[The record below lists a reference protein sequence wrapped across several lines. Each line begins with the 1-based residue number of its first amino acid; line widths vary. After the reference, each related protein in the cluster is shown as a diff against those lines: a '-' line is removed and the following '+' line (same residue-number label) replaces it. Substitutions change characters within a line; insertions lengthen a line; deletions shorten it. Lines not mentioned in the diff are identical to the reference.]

1 MMDKREEVEQFRRD
15 IKSVR
20 FWSKKIREIN
30 LDIEAIDVQ
39 KTGVSSMNYEALRLE
54 NSSDPYHPY
63 NYQLDE
69 AKRQLINVRKK
80 FEQRIYDVEECFEKI
95 EDPIDK
101 RIIFD
106 LYVLN
111 EKYAQVAIK
120 YSYAESTMFDRVN
133 RVIKKIA

>member
-1 MMDKREEVEQFRRD
+1 MDKREEVEQFRRD

-39 KTGVSSMNYEALRLE
+39 KTGVSSMNYEAIRLE
-54 NSSDPYHPY
+54 NVSDPYHPY

-69 AKRQLINVRKK
+69 VKRQLINVRSK
-80 FEQRIYDVEECFEKI
+80 FENKVVEVEEMFEKI
-95 EDPIDK
+95 KNSTDK
-101 RIIFD
+101 EIIFD

-111 EKYAQVAIK
+111 EKYSQVAIK

-133 RVIKKIA
+133 RAIKKIT